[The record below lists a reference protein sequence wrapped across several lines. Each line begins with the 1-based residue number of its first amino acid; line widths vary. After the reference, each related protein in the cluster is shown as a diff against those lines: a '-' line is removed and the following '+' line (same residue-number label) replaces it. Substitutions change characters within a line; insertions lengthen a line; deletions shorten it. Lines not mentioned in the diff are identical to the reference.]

1 MGRVGGNQM
10 NAAANAIVSSS
21 GVRLHQV
28 LTEGMADRYGLLALI
43 RLPQEE
49 DILLDFIEQMGAI
62 LSDKGI
68 FRRDSIAVLA
78 DCNKARLNELEP
90 EVFCSWAQ
98 SFVINFKI
106 TYDNNNIPQTSY
118 KDMPTEVA
126 KKTLMSPSFLKH
138 IPEITD
144 LFPIPLPIKIN
155 GTCQL
160 ISPGFN
166 DGSYTFEFK

>member
-1 MGRVGGNQM
+1 M
-10 NAAANAIVSSS
+10 NAAANEMVPSSG

-28 LTEGMADRYGLLALI
+28 LTRAMAVRYGPLPLI

-49 DILLDFIEQMGAI
+49 DILLYFIDQMGKI

-68 FRRDSIAVLA
+68 FRRDSVAVLA
-78 DCNKARLNELEP
+78 DCNKARLNELQP

-98 SFVINFKI
+98 SFVVNFKI
-106 TYDNNNIPQTSY
+106 TYDDNNVPKTSY